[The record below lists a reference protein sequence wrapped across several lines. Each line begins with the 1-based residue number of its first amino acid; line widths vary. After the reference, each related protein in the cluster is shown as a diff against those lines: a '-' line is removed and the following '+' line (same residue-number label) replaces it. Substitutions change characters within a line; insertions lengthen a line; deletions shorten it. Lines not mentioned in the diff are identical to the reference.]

1 MRTSSATGSTA
12 QTHLVKPPVL
22 RRSLALMKPI
32 TWFGPMWAFLCGA
45 IASGA
50 TTLSFPDV
58 GRIMLGMVLAGP
70 VLCGFSQIINDYFDR
85 DVDAINEPH
94 RLIPSGRVSTQ
105 QIALTIMALLLL
117 GTALGIYL
125 GQAVALCVA
134 IGLVFAVLYSAPP
147 ARAKRNGWVG
157 NTLVAISYEGLAWL
171 AGHLVFASLTFSS
184 VLIAGLYSLGAHGI
198 MSINDFKS
206 IQGDLSSGIRSI
218 PVMLGPKR
226 SAWLIVVTMNV
237 AQIGVVAALLFWQQ
251 WIAGLAILAI
261 IFAQLP
267 LQRSFLQEPVEQHL
281 KFSAVGVSFYVWGM
295 MVAAIGLRGIQP

>member
-1 MRTSSATGSTA
+1 MSSSATGSTA
-12 QTHLVKPPVL
+12 QTELAKPPVL
-22 RRSLALMKPI
+22 RRSIALMKPI

-58 GRIMLGMVLAGP
+58 GRILLGMVLAGP

-85 DVDAINEPH
+85 DVDALNEPN

-105 QIALTIMALLLL
+105 QIYLTTALLLL
-117 GTALGIYL
+117 LGVVLGIYL
-125 GQAVALCVA
+125 GQAVALCVFM
-134 IGLVFAVLYSAPP
+134 GLVFAVFYSAPP
-147 ARAKRNGWVG
+147 IRAKRNGWVG
-157 NTLVAISYEGLAWL
+157 NALVAISYEGLAWL
-171 AGHLVFASLTFSS
+171 AGHLAFAPLTYSSL
-184 VLIAGLYSLGAHGI
+184 LIAALYSLGAHGI

-206 IQGDLSSGIRSI
+206 IQGDMASGIRSI
-218 PVMLGPKR
+218 PVLLGPKR
-226 SAWLIVVTMNV
+226 SAWLIVATMNV

-251 WIAGLAILAI
+251 WVAALVILAI

-295 MVAAIGLRGIQP
+295 MVAAIGLRSIQP